1 MKECTA
7 VNANIEG
14 NSGDTGLHAR
24 TNSIKNGEETKTLRT
39 LEWIMGGQQGD
50 KEQTQK

>member
-1 MKECTA
+1 

-14 NSGDTGLHAR
+14 KSGDTGLHAR